1 MDGYGNLAVTTNAC
15 SAPSGYILDA
25 TDCNDTSGLIHPG
38 ATETTCDG
46 IDQDCNG
53 TDLCPCSATT
63 LNALDVATGITMGIV
78 PGSSFSQWSISSVP
92 ITPTL
97 GTKALQW
104 SSLSYNSTD
113 GWYSTAAAGE
123 SATLNVTVPTGGAFV
138 MADLIINN
146 NLSSGADTT
155 MKVTMTLD
163 GAAQVFGPFATTQ
176 TGVLKTVK
184 WPIAVNRWNTP
195 LQFKANVYTT
205 NTSAAAV
212 GGVMVDNI
220 RVVCN

>member
-53 TDLCPCSATT
+53 TDLCPCSAATV
-63 LNALDVATGITMGIV
+63 NALDVATGITMGT
-78 PGSSFSQWSISSVP
+78 SQWSITSTP
-92 ITPTL
+92 ILPTF
-97 GTKALQW
+97 GPKALQW
-104 SSLSYNSTD
+104 SSLSQDGTF

-123 SATLNVTVPTGGAFV
+123 SATLNITVPTGGAYV
-138 MADLIINN
+138 AADLVMNN
-146 NLSSGADTT
+146 VLSAGVDTT

-163 GAAQVFGPFATTQ
+163 GSAQVFGPFSTSQ
-176 TGVLKTVK
+176 SGVTKTVK
-184 WPIAVNRWNTP
+184 WPIAAGKWNTA
-195 LQFKANVYTT
+195 LQFKANVYTS
-205 NTSAAAV
+205 NTSAATT